1 MKIDDIIKDLSSYI
15 IKTKD
20 IIFLGEF
27 MYIASLTDDE
37 LDDAFYHYL
46 KAFINCYFF
55 YFFNPGIDL
64 ADNDKFIFRRFFLIS
79 LYRLKRGLV
88 FIPDTKLDD
97 LDWSDENEIN

>member
-1 MKIDDIIKDLSSYI
+1 MDIDLIIKDLSSYI

-20 IIFLGEF
+20 IVFLGEF

-46 KAFINCYFF
+46 KYFINCYLF
-55 YFFNPGIDL
+55 YVVDPGIDL
-64 ADNDKFIFRRFFLIS
+64 ADNDKLIFRRFFLIS

-88 FIPDTKLDD
+88 SLPD
-97 LDWSDENEIN
+97 EI

>member
-1 MKIDDIIKDLSSYI
+1 MDIDLIIKDLSSYI

-20 IIFLGEF
+20 IIFLGDF

-46 KAFINCYFF
+46 KDFINCYLF
-55 YFFNPGIDL
+55 YVVNPGIDL
-64 ADNDKFIFRRFFLIS
+64 ADNVRRFFLIS

-88 FIPDTKLDD
+88 SLPD
-97 LDWSDENEIN
+97 EI

>member
-1 MKIDDIIKDLSSYI
+1 MDIDLIIKDLSSYI

-46 KAFINCYFF
+46 KAFINCYLF
-55 YFFNPGIDL
+55 YVFNPGIDL

-88 FIPDTKLDD
+88 SLPV
-97 LDWSDENEIN
+97 EI

>member
-1 MKIDDIIKDLSSYI
+1 MDIDLIIKDLSSYI

-20 IIFLGEF
+20 IIFLGDF

-46 KAFINCYFF
+46 KDFINCYLF
-55 YFFNPGIDL
+55 YVVNPGTDL
-64 ADNDKFIFRRFFLIS
+64 ADNVRRFFLIS

-88 FIPDTKLDD
+88 SLPDEK
-97 LDWSDENEIN
+97 I

>member
-1 MKIDDIIKDLSSYI
+1 MDIDLIIKDLSSYI

-20 IIFLGEF
+20 IVFLGEF

-46 KAFINCYFF
+46 KDFINCYLC
-55 YFFNPGIDL
+55 YVVNPGFDL
-64 ADNDKFIFRRFFLIS
+64 TDNDKLIFRRFFLIS

-88 FIPDTKLDD
+88 SFPDTIE
-97 LDWSDENEIN
+97 DEL

>member
-1 MKIDDIIKDLSSYI
+1 MDIDLIIKDLSSYI

-20 IIFLGEF
+20 IIFLGDF

-46 KAFINCYFF
+46 KDFINCYLF
-55 YFFNPGIDL
+55 YIVNPGIDL
-64 ADNDKFIFRRFFLIS
+64 ADNVRRFFLIS

-88 FIPDTKLDD
+88 SLPD
-97 LDWSDENEIN
+97 EI